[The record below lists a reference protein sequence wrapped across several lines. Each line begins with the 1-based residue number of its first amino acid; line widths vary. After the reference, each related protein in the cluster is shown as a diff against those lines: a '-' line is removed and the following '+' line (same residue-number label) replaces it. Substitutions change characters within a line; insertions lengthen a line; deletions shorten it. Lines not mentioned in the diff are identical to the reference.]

1 MRQAVVFCG
10 CQQSIFSEADSPK
23 QQLQPLTELR
33 VITDPAYKNIY
44 RSISA
49 DRWCYCANYDQAHY
63 MWSTFTRLLPH
74 EELPEVCCC
83 HKENNNMFI
92 FPALPRVLILMFF
105 RELCKQTHKIY
116 WEDVSERRQP
126 KRNNRRAS
134 KVSESDWRSVGWFP
148 FVREPPVKLE
158 AMAKSKRFQDGGP
171 ERGRACG
178 WPEHTAHVTLRLVV
192 MMKDFLQE
200 TTWRACY

>member
-63 MWSTFTRLLPH
+63 MWSTFTGLLPH

-116 WEDVSERRQP
+116 WEDVSECRQP
-126 KRNNRRAS
+126 ACFKGFRVRLTQCWLVPIRQRTS
-134 KVSESDWRSVGWFP
+134 RQTGSDD
-148 FVREPPVKLE
+148 KI
-158 AMAKSKRFQDGGP
+158 
-171 ERGRACG
+171 
-178 WPEHTAHVTLRLVV
+178 
-192 MMKDFLQE
+192 
-200 TTWRACY
+200 